1 MIFTGVSGC
10 VCACGKERKKLR
22 EKQKGLKGKAD
33 YRSVFQARL
42 SIQMNILL
50 CISIIPFNITVHKSR
65 EGVLSDK

>member
-1 MIFTGVSGC
+1 MC
-10 VCACGKERKKLR
+10 LWKREKET

-33 YRSVFQARL
+33 YRSVFQARV